1 MARSERSA
9 SVWRRPR
16 APARLGGPTRPGPS
30 ARPGERAE
38 QRRPNRFAGKRGRQ
52 GPSHLRCAPAPRFPV
67 LLGPPLSQNAGQR
80 HTVPR
85 QRRARANT
93 LHGTR
98 RGRPHLSP
106 ANGGHGTGAF
116 AFLAHVA
123 NGPPSLGLLLTL
135 SRCCERARPLA
146 AHAAL
151 CPGWIVPTRLRPQS
165 AVAATRTLPDAT
177 LVPAK
182 TKHLLGVR
190 TPGPTATITP
200 TGDSAGGGGW
210 VHTARKRSAGS
221 PFGSL
226 LSENALSQGVI
237 TCRGGKKRFPSPGEV
252 CEVRAECKP
261 EPHCGPLDISKIVTN
276 KSRYLCVPRW

>member
-1 MARSERSA
+1 MD
-9 SVWRRPR
+9 
-16 APARLGGPTRPGPS
+16 
-30 ARPGERAE
+30 
-38 QRRPNRFAGKRGRQ
+38 
-52 GPSHLRCAPAPRFPV
+52 
-67 LLGPPLSQNAGQR
+67 PP
-80 HTVPR
+80 
-85 QRRARANT
+85 
-93 LHGTR
+93 
-98 RGRPHLSP
+98 PH
-106 ANGGHGTGAF
+106 
-116 AFLAHVA
+116 
-123 NGPPSLGLLLTL
+123 LGLLLTL
-135 SRCCERARPLA
+135 SRCRERARPLA

-210 VHTARKRSAGS
+210 IDTARKRSAGS

-237 TCRGGKKRFPSPGEV
+237 TCRGGKKRFPRPGEV